1 MLLLHRCAQVPLHF
15 GDETDVPSMASVTRL
30 GRYVV
35 ATVPGVQS
43 MSSVDVFSAHHPGRD
58 SPVVHP

>member
-1 MLLLHRCAQVPLHF
+1 
-15 GDETDVPSMASVTRL
+15 MASVTRL